1 MEHIMTFRSL
11 LAIIERHNLKPD
23 ETGNYHITEQM
34 IAEARALDEAR
45 GEKIPPPEHLDV
57 TNGEWEPVDSDS

>member
-23 ETGNYHITEQM
+23 ETGNI
-34 IAEARALDEAR
+34 ISPNR
-45 GEKIPPPEHLDV
+45 
-57 TNGEWEPVDSDS
+57 